1 MAFFNFGSRTDLSS
15 PFTEEQARLL
25 TWTKVLEEEA
35 VKRRKITISELKE
48 VTARCAREVGEQ
60 ADFKKLLLTRAEGV
74 LDLLRSKSAVSLKK
88 PQGIPYLLI
97 GSVFAVLAFVG
108 GVLTN
113 EFSVTNNRINLL
125 SPPLLGVIAWNLIVY
140 CWIAIAVLFNRG
152 KSPVGLIRR
161 FFAGALL
168 KLQTR
173 GSHGQQALITFYSKW
188 TEAEMP
194 LLRGRIAEILHF
206 SAALFGL
213 GLIASIGIHGWG
225 TEYTVGWEST
235 WLSDKPSA
243 VLTFINLF
251 YGMIPVNS
259 DLFNQLT
266 PQVIESMNFGSG
278 HGQNAAPWLLQ
289 LFYIISLVVVVPR
302 ILLGLYALAK
312 TQYIENHFPVDLES
326 VYYSNI
332 LRQWRG
338 QTMLIQI
345 IPFSYPLTEKVKD
358 GILPSCIRKI
368 PAVSSLPL
376 SMKTPS
382 FRRFLPVSKRKSW
395 PFLQ

>member
-1 MAFFNFGSRTDLSS
+1 M
-15 PFTEEQARLL
+15 
-25 TWTKVLEEEA
+25 
-35 VKRRKITISELKE
+35 
-48 VTARCAREVGEQ
+48 
-60 ADFKKLLLTRAEGV
+60 
-74 LDLLRSKSAVSLKK
+74 KK

-213 GLIASIGIHGWG
+213 GLIAS
-225 TEYTVGWEST
+225 TVST
-235 WLSDKPSA
+235 AGARNIPSDGKALGFPIS
-243 VLTFINLF
+243 
-251 YGMIPVNS
+251 P
-259 DLFNQLT
+259 
-266 PQVIESMNFGSG
+266 
-278 HGQNAAPWLLQ
+278 LQ
-289 LFYIISLVVVVPR
+289 
-302 ILLGLYALAK
+302 
-312 TQYIENHFPVDLES
+312 
-326 VYYSNI
+326 
-332 LRQWRG
+332 
-338 QTMLIQI
+338 
-345 IPFSYPLTEKVKD
+345 
-358 GILPSCIRKI
+358 C
-368 PAVSSLPL
+368 
-376 SMKTPS
+376 
-382 FRRFLPVSKRKSW
+382 
-395 PFLQ
+395 

>member
-152 KSPVGLIRR
+152 NLRSAS
-161 FFAGALL
+161 FAA
-168 KLQTR
+168 
-173 GSHGQQALITFYSKW
+173 
-188 TEAEMP
+188 
-194 LLRGRIAEILHF
+194 
-206 SAALFGL
+206 
-213 GLIASIGIHGWG
+213 
-225 TEYTVGWEST
+225 
-235 WLSDKPSA
+235 
-243 VLTFINLF
+243 
-251 YGMIPVNS
+251 
-259 DLFNQLT
+259 
-266 PQVIESMNFGSG
+266 
-278 HGQNAAPWLLQ
+278 
-289 LFYIISLVVVVPR
+289 
-302 ILLGLYALAK
+302 
-312 TQYIENHFPVDLES
+312 
-326 VYYSNI
+326 
-332 LRQWRG
+332 
-338 QTMLIQI
+338 
-345 IPFSYPLTEKVKD
+345 
-358 GILPSCIRKI
+358 
-368 PAVSSLPL
+368 
-376 SMKTPS
+376 
-382 FRRFLPVSKRKSW
+382 FLPER
-395 PFLQ
+395 F